1 MASAFI
7 AAGLDAT
14 GTIPYVDN
22 DRFPDFSHVGHH
34 LEQQNERAFN
44 RLEPLFS
51 LGLFKPEFKPN
62 SFHELTGRSMVIDL
76 SMIPSEEIKN
86 ALAQLVVM
94 SAHAYFNSIL
104 HSGTIRQLF
113 VIDEA
118 FRVLEYESMADFVLQ
133 CRAYGVGML
142 LSSQYPSQFPIDV
155 SSSLATKVI
164 HGNGRDSNRIRDI
177 VQLIRC
183 EGREGDIAGLERFQ
197 AFIDNRHQPHTLIRT
212 MNYPLYLVWS
222 RLQELGSATRE
233 ELTSVAGFN
242 PTMLPINNL
251 VQLLTRMGLAEEK
264 DGKINVISRVG

>member
-1 MASAFI
+1 
-7 AAGLDAT
+7 
-14 GTIPYVDN
+14 
-22 DRFPDFSHVGHH
+22 
-34 LEQQNERAFN
+34 
-44 RLEPLFS
+44 
-51 LGLFKPEFKPN
+51 
-62 SFHELTGRSMVIDL
+62 MVIDL

-94 SAHAYFNSIL
+94 SAHAYFNSIP

-233 ELTSVAGFN
+233 ELTSVAGVN